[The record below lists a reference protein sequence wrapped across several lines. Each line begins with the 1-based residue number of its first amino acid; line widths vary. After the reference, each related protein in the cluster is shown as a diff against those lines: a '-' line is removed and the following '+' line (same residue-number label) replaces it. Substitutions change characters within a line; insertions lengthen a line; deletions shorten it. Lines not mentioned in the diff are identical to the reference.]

1 MNCTRFAASGRR
13 YLGASMALVLLGGL
27 SRGPAQE
34 ASQEHQMVTVIGE
47 GGIVQR
53 TKQIYQVKPGP
64 WGELEY
70 FYTYLEAPDSLVDL
84 VPVPSQQ
91 TVWRF
96 PEWKA
101 EETREFFTQLGLPP
115 ELLVELN
122 EKAVWH
128 ISSDGVRVHPT
139 DRVIR
144 DLPIGMRLKI
154 YQVLRQFEENPFHRN
169 PVIIESGD
177 TASWFADTG
186 ISPVAISAID
196 QVAYP
201 LGPSLAFSD
210 LPYLLSLMSS
220 EEEERDLLRATT
232 RTRTLILR
240 MKVNREADFDSLRY
254 YWTAGF
260 KYKDILPMLESVQ
273 RTEGVERLD
282 VAHLL
287 PPLPRKLLYTYP
299 SLSVGLTGKYP
310 DSFWT
315 SLNFFEFWP
324 KERYLDTTEVQ
335 KEVQESF
342 SRVAPPYRYGDV
354 LVMIDPGSRRIVHSC
369 IYLADDIVY
378 TKNGPS
384 LLQPWILMRMPDL
397 VTRLKTEQAPV
408 IEAWRRN
415 EKPAMNP
422 TQFSE
427 GRQ

>member
-1 MNCTRFAASGRR
+1 MGTACA
-13 YLGASMALVLLGGL
+13 LGVLGSWSTGT
-27 SRGPAQE
+27 AQE
-34 ASQEHQMVTVIGE
+34 ASDDSQVVTVVGE

-53 TKQIYQVKPGP
+53 TKQVYQVKPGP
-64 WGELEY
+64 WGDLEY
-70 FYTYLEAPDSLVDL
+70 FYTYLEAPDSLVEL

-96 PEWKA
+96 PDWKV
-101 EETREFFTQLGLPP
+101 EETREFFAQAGLPQ
-115 ELLVELN
+115 ELLVEIN

-128 ISSDGVRVHPT
+128 ISADGVRVHPT

-144 DLPIGMRLKI
+144 DLPIGARLKI
-154 YQVLRQFEENPFHRN
+154 YQVLRGFEENPFHRN

-177 TASWFADTG
+177 TASWFAETG
-186 ISPVAISAID
+186 ISSVAISAID

-240 MKVNREADFDSLRY
+240 MKVNQESDFESLRY

-282 VAHLL
+282 IAHLL

-324 KERYLDTTEVQ
+324 KERYLDTNEVQ

-342 SRVAPPYRYGDV
+342 SRAAPPYRYGDV

-384 LLQPWILMRMPDL
+384 LLRPWILMRMPDL
-397 VTRLKTEQAPV
+397 VTRLASEQAPV

-422 TQFSE
+422 TSFSE
-427 GRQ
+427 GNQ